1 MPCQS
6 TALDTWT
13 VSGSISS
20 SYGLLYDQHCAIN
33 SVPEI
38 IITGSCDP
46 YDDPCSDETSTIYTG
61 DGETFAELPPI
72 PVALTRTCVVALDDN
87 DLFVTGGSYINE
99 PTGYSDKSYL
109 YHSDTQEWE
118 ELPGLLT
125 TRDYHMCARVHNSNG
140 EEEVIVAGGY
150 SCGPEDCL
158 GFLDLV
164 DIYNIQSR
172 EWRKGLSLI
181 LCIFSKSTFQFMLYF
196 QEIRLL
202 RH

>member
-13 VSGSISS
+13 ASGSISS
-20 SYGLLYDQHCAIN
+20 SYGLVYDQHCAIN

-61 DGETFAELPPI
+61 NGETFAELPPI
-72 PVALTRTCVVALDDN
+72 PAALTRTCVVALDDN
-87 DLFVTGGSYINE
+87 ELFVTGGSYING

-109 YHSDTQEWE
+109 YHSDTKEWE

-125 TRDYHMCARVHNSNG
+125 PRDYHMCARVHNSNG

-150 SCGPEDCL
+150 SCGPEDCI
-158 GFLDLV
+158 GFLDVV
-164 DIYNIQSR
+164 DIYNIQSG
-172 EWRKGLSLI
+172 EWRKG
-181 LCIFSKSTFQFMLYF
+181 
-196 QEIRLL
+196 
-202 RH
+202 

>member
-1 MPCQS
+1 MPRDKIKIMPCKS

-46 YDDPCSDETSTIYTG
+46 YNDPCLNAPTSTIYTG
-61 DGETFAELPPI
+61 DGVIFAELPPI
-72 PVALTRTCVVALDDN
+72 PVALTHTCVVALDDN
-87 DLFVTGGSYINE
+87 DLFVTGGSYVYSDSVY
-99 PTGYSDKSYL
+99 TDYSDKSYL
-109 YHSDTQEWE
+109 YHSDTKEWE

-150 SCGPEDCL
+150 SCGPEDCD
-158 GFLDLV
+158 FLDLV

-172 EWRKGLSLI
+172 EWRKG
-181 LCIFSKSTFQFMLYF
+181 
-196 QEIRLL
+196 
-202 RH
+202 